1 MKVFTSGLFFLLLYI
16 SGYGQTGTLNEGHW
30 YGTLYRKDRIA
41 IPFQLEISYNHQKQP
56 ILTLLN
62 ADERLEAATIYSDK
76 DSVAFRLAYFGTELR
91 AHIVSPNH
99 IKGTWTDE
107 NRENMWLNF
116 SAEKKEA
123 AENTQ
128 PATIHPKYSAV
139 FRPGELNSFPA
150 ILQIRDKNGAL
161 QATFRT
167 PSGDFRYLNG
177 YIQHDTLI
185 LYKFDGIVSYL
196 IKARINGNQ
205 LSDGVMYSG
214 PQGFL
219 SWQAQ
224 ADDSATF
231 NDPYDQTK
239 IISNTPL
246 SLKVLTHNG
255 DTVIIDRQYLAGK
268 VSLITIMGTWCP
280 NCLDEARHL
289 TQLTEK
295 YPDLHIIGLSFERPK
310 EWPKIKA
317 LLEKYTGSLGIS
329 YPIFYAGPANS
340 TFASGLFPMLD
351 GIKAF
356 PTLIVV
362 NKAGMITQVLTG
374 YDGPATGE
382 AFEEYE
388 KKLTGLIDTL
398 SEE

>member
-1 MKVFTSGLFFLLLYI
+1 MKTFTSGAFFLLLCI
-16 SGYGQTGTLNEGHW
+16 SGYGQTDRLSEGHW
-30 YGTLYRKDRIA
+30 YGKLLRRDSIA
-41 IPFQLEISYNHQKQP
+41 IPFQLEISYDHQQQP

-62 ADERLEAATIYSDK
+62 ADERLEAVTIYSDK
-76 DSVAFRLAYFGTELR
+76 DSVAFRLAYFGTELK
-91 AHIVSPNH
+91 AHILSSKH
-99 IKGTWTDE
+99 IQGIWTDE
-107 NRENMWLNF
+107 NREDMWLGF
-116 SAEKKEA
+116 TAEKKA
-123 AENTQ
+123 APINSSVTN
-128 PATIHPKYSAV
+128 IHPKYSAI
-139 FRPGELNSFPA
+139 FRPGEPNSFPA
-150 ILQIRDKNGAL
+150 ILQIRDKNDAL

-177 YIQHDTLI
+177 YIQHDTLV

-196 IKARINGNQ
+196 IKARINGDQ

-214 PQGFL
+214 AEGFL
-219 SWQAQ
+219 RWQAQ

-231 NDPYDQTK
+231 NNPYDQTR
-239 IISNTPL
+239 IISNAPL
-246 SLKVLTHNG
+246 SIKARSLNG
-255 DTVIIDRQYLAGK
+255 DTVVIDRQSLAGK

-289 TQLTEK
+289 VQLTET
-295 YPDLHIIGLSFERPK
+295 YPDLHILGLSFERPK
-310 EWPKIKA
+310 EWPKIRA
-317 LLEKYTGSLGIS
+317 LLEKYAGAIGIS

-362 NKAGMITQVLTG
+362 NKAGIITQVLTG

-382 AFEEYE
+382 ASGEYE
-388 KKLTGLIDTL
+388 KKLRAIIETL